1 MRDTRWLCAALI
13 VAVVL
18 IAYAPVS
25 GCGFVWDD
33 DDYVTQNP
41 VLRSLPGLWRSWFEP
56 TSLPQYYPL
65 VHTSF
70 WLEYR
75 LWGTAPLGYHVV
87 NVLLHAG
94 SALVLWRL
102 LTRLAV
108 PGALLGA
115 LWFAVH
121 PVHVESVAWVTERKN
136 VLSLLCYLL
145 AARSFLRWHEGLCPR
160 GWWRATAWFV
170 AALLSK
176 TVTAS
181 LPAALLVVLWW
192 RHGRIGRREL
202 LALAPWFALGAVLG
216 WFTVHLEA
224 THVGAAA
231 ALQLQPLERLL
242 IAGRAVWFYLA
253 SLLWPWPLCFN
264 YPRWQLDTG
273 SLVQWSFV
281 LTAVAAPL
289 LACWQR
295 RRVGRGPLA
304 VMLLF
309 GGTLVPAIGFFD
321 VYPFRFSF
329 VADHFQYHASVA
341 VIAAAAALLVRCTPR
356 SWPERAAAALGGV
369 VALALLV
376 LTMRLIPNYRDE
388 ETLWQATLRCNPQSV
403 VALVNLAGK
412 ALAAGDIEATA
423 SLSERA
429 LAIDPRSYESLAN
442 LGAVAHRRNDLETAR
457 RFYEQAYAI
466 KADYATNLR
475 NLAALHLQQGRAAEA
490 LPLVQRAVEMDPD
503 FYDGRVTLTST
514 LHRLQRW
521 PECVEQAEWVL
532 RRTPDAV
539 EPSLRLIDA
548 LLGVGRHA
556 EAADHAALLLRR
568 IPGLEQARRA
578 FVRAIAAQLRSCPPG
593 EVSARAAAAAQA
605 AGIDAASLRTPLARE
620 LRTLGANAQA
630 DTLR

>member
-1 MRDTRWLCAALI
+1 MRHTRWLGAALLV
-13 VAVVL
+13 VAVLV
-18 IAYAPVS
+18 AYAGVT

-41 VLRSLPGLWRSWFEP
+41 VLRTLPGLWRIWFEP

-65 VHTSF
+65 VHTTF

-75 LWGTAPLGYHVV
+75 LWGTDPLGYHVV

-94 SALVLWRL
+94 SAVVLWRVL
-102 LTRLAV
+102 SRLAV

-145 AARSFLRWHEGLCPR
+145 AARAFLRWHEGLAPR

-176 TVTAS
+176 TVAAS

-192 RHGRIGRREL
+192 RHGRIGAREL
-202 LALAPWFALGAVLG
+202 RATAPWFVLGAALG

-231 ALQLQPLERLL
+231 ALHLEPLQRLL
-242 IAGRAVWFYLA
+242 IAGRAVWFYLG

-273 SLVQWSFV
+273 SLLQWSFV

-289 LACWQR
+289 LAWWQR
-295 RRVGRGPLA
+295 RRIGRGPLA
-304 VMLLF
+304 AMLLF

-341 VIAAAAALLVRCTPR
+341 MIAAAAALLVRCVPR
-356 SWPERAAAALGGV
+356 SWPARAPTALGGA
-369 VALALLV
+369 VATALLV
-376 LTMRLIPNYRDE
+376 LTARQLPHYRDE
-388 ETLWQATLRCNPQSV
+388 VTLWQATLRCNPRSV
-403 VALVNLAGK
+403 VALVNLGGNAFAG
-412 ALAAGDIEATA
+412 GDLEATVQF
-423 SLSERA
+423 SERA

-442 LGAVAHRRNDLETAR
+442 LGAVAHRRNDLDAAR
-457 RFYEQAYAI
+457 RYYEAAHAI
-466 KADYATNLR
+466 KADYASNLR
-475 NLAALHLQQGRAAEA
+475 NLAALHLQQGRAADA
-490 LPLVQRAVEMDPD
+490 LPLVQRAVELDPD
-503 FYDGRVTLTST
+503 YYDGRATLAST
-514 LHRLQRW
+514 LAALQRW
-521 PECVEQAEWVL
+521 PECLQQAEWVL
-532 RRTPDAV
+532 QRTPDAF
-539 EPSLRLIDA
+539 ETRLRAIDA
-548 LLGVGRHA
+548 LLGMQRYERAVELSA
-556 EAADHAALLLRR
+556 ELLRR
-568 IPGLEQARRA
+568 MPSFEQVRRGFAKAAGGLLQKT
-578 FVRAIAAQLRSCPPG
+578 PP
-593 EVSARAAAAAQA
+593 ERVVARAATLCER
-605 AGIDAASLRTPLARE
+605 AGLSIGDVRASLANE
-620 LRTLGANAQA
+620 LRALGANAQA
-630 DTLR
+630 DALR